1 MQFLTKIITLSLV
14 LFISSAM
21 AQQRLEKVSQSINVN
36 DDVVIDLNT
45 SYTNLEI
52 DTWNKD
58 IIEIEAY
65 IESDK
70 LSEAELRKFLESWG
84 VDIDASKSNVSIV
97 TLGELGS
104 WDENL
109 VLFEDSYTDALRIME
124 MELAEIPE
132 IPIVEPLLESLLL
145 SEIPPVPP
153 LPDMPEMPSVPPLPE
168 LPEGMAGKGFDY
180 KKYQKEGEAYLEK
193 WGEEYGEKYGE
204 EYARKMEA
212 WSKKWENSAEM
223 KAFEKKMEAWGEKF
237 GEEFGEKF
245 GKEMEAW
252 GKRFEKQME
261 QKAKRLEE
269 RQAVLEQRQEAREQA
284 IKERQEHAK
293 ARMEARQK
301 ANEARRKA
309 RIKQFNSANDG
320 VKKSIKIKMP
330 KKAKLNINVRHGEL
344 KFAANINNVKANLS
358 HTALLASSIDGSN
371 TSINVS
377 YAPVDIT
384 TWKAGELLLNF
395 VDQASV
401 NNVDRLVLSANSSN
415 IDLGTIKG
423 NAIIDGSFGD
433 LNIGNIDSTFNNI
446 NITLE
451 NSDALLRLPNTGFNL
466 QYKGTHSRLLHPN
479 NSSDENVASFSTG
492 NLSSYKTIV
501 VNAKFSEVI
510 MQ

>member
-1 MQFLTKIITLSLV
+1 MQFLTKIITYSLV

-21 AQQRLEKVSQSINVN
+21 AQQKLEKVSQSINVN

-52 DTWNKD
+52 DTWNRD

-70 LSEAELRKFLESWG
+70 LSETELRKFLESWG
-84 VDIDASKSNVSIV
+84 LDIDASKSKVSIV

-104 WDENL
+104 WDESL
-109 VLFEDSYTDALRIME
+109 VLFDDSYTDALRVME
-124 MELAEIPE
+124 MELAE

-145 SEIPPVPP
+145 SEMPPV
-153 LPDMPEMPSVPPLPE
+153 PDMPEIPSVPPLPE

-180 KKYQKEGEAYLEK
+180 DKYQKEGEAYLEK

-212 WSKKWENSAEM
+212 WAKEWENSPKM
-223 KAFEKKMEAWGEKF
+223 KEFEKKMEAWGEKF

-245 GKEMEAW
+245 EKEMAAW
-252 GKRFEKQME
+252 GERFEKQME
-261 QKAKRLEE
+261 QKAKRIEE
-269 RQAVLEQRQEAREQA
+269 RQAAFEKRHKAREQA
-284 IKERQEHAK
+284 IKERQEHAEV
-293 ARMEARQK
+293 RMKARQK

-309 RIKQFNSANDG
+309 RIQQFNGTNDG
-320 VKKSIKIKMP
+320 IKKTIKIKMP

-384 TWKAGELLLNF
+384 TWEAGELFLNF
-395 VDQASV
+395 VEQASI
-401 NNVDRLVLSANSSN
+401 NQANRLVLSANSSN

-433 LNIGNIDSTFNNI
+433 LNIGNIDSGFNNI

-451 NSDALLRLPNTGFNL
+451 NSDALLRLPETDFNL
-466 QYKGTHSRLLHPN
+466 QYKGMHSRLLHPQNSN
-479 NSSDENVASFSTG
+479 NDNVASFSTG